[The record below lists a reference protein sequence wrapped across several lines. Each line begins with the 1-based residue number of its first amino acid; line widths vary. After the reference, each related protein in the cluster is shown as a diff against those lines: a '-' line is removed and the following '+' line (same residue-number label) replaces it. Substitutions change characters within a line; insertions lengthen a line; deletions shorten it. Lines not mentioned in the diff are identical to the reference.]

1 MSCWAGGLAS
11 RATARTLSDSDQE
24 LVGCRPA
31 GGVAEQL
38 GLPAWGWLAAAV
50 GLAFW
55 LRGPLAA
62 MVDGPTVATWTTVF
76 VSFSVRALPFL
87 VLGVVVSGA
96 VAALVPPGWLA
107 RALPR
112 TGRWWR
118 CRRPGWPGS
127 PGPAVS
133 AGRCRSPAGSRLGGA
148 AGRGHAVSPEHTRSR
163 PIPRPGQGAGGLTG
177 VRAELGRSVLRCTRR
192 RVAIGL
198 CWPWSG

>member
-96 VAALVPPGWLA
+96 IAALVPPGWLA
-107 RALPR
+107 RTLPDR
-112 TGRWWR
+112 PLVAVPAAGLAGVARPGGECGAVPIAGRLTAR
-118 CRRPGWPGS
+118 GRRRPRPRCLTGAHKE
-127 PGPAVS
+127 PANTPPR
-133 AGRCRSPAGSRLGGA
+133 AGRRWADWR
-148 AGRGHAVSPEHTRSR
+148 
-163 PIPRPGQGAGGLTG
+163 
-177 VRAELGRSVLRCTRR
+177 
-192 RVAIGL
+192 
-198 CWPWSG
+198 